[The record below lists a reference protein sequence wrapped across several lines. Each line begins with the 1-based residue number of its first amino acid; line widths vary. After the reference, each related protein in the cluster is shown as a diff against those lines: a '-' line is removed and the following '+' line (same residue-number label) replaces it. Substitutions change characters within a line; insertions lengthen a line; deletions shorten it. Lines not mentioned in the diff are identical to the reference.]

1 MVKSTRGTLKTG
13 LLAAF
18 CVTCI
23 ALPMS
28 AQERLPYRGGDA
40 IGQNDPRAGARY
52 VHPGALLLAMLDE
65 NKDLEITEDEID
77 AGARLAFIH
86 ADQDQNGVLTPLE
99 QRAWAGRLSSETDLI
114 ANPRIFPSAIPNQ
127 VTEAEFVF
135 GIITLSQR
143 FQNEDGRVFMS
154 ALTFAPENARRD
166 EDEVVEDDIERLR
179 RPQISDHRNANGL
192 QR

>member
-1 MVKSTRGTLKTG
+1 MRKSLCTGLKTG
-13 LLAAF
+13 LL
-18 CVTCI
+18 V
-23 ALPMS
+23 ALSTICLTAPTL

-65 NKDLEITEDEID
+65 NKDLEITGDEIES
-77 AGARLAFIH
+77 GARLAFVH

-127 VTEAEFVF
+127 VTEEEFVF

-143 FQNEDGRVFMS
+143 FEDEDGRVFMS
-154 ALTFAPENARRD
+154 ALTFAPENTRRD
-166 EDEVVEDDIERLR
+166 DDNVVEDDIERLR
-179 RPQISDHRNANGL
+179 RPQISDHRNTNGFA
-192 QR
+192 R